1 MHLAFEMNEGR
12 YDRQERCQ
20 LRKVF
25 AFEKGSAFGDSS
37 KSIYFRCPGLST
49 GLKNESK
56 TGQLGTG
63 Q

>member
-49 GLKNESK
+49 DSRTNPRPGN
-56 TGQLGTG
+56 
-63 Q
+63 